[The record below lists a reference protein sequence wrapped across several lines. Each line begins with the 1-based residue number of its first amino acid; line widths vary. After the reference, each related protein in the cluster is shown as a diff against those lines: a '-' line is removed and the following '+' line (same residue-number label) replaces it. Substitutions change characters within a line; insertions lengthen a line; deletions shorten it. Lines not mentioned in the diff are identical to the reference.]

1 MPVLALASDLGHLF
15 RTEHE
20 RLMRGIRR
28 LVGSPTT
35 AEDLVQDLFVGLL
48 RGNAFADAE
57 NKQAYLA
64 RCATNMALDHL
75 RRERKRER
83 YICGRCISDCE
94 VACPV
99 PLQDEVL
106 QGVQELALLRRTI
119 DELPP
124 KCRAVFRLSREHG
137 LTMKEIAARLGLS
150 EKTVEKHIARAMVQC
165 REVLRAAGRA
175 I

>member
-1 MPVLALASDLGHLF
+1 MLALASDLGHLF
-15 RTEHE
+15 RTEHD
-20 RLMRGIRR
+20 RLMRAMRR
-28 LVGSPTT
+28 LVGSPST
-35 AEDLVQDLFVGLL
+35 AEDLVQDVFVGLL

-75 RRERKRER
+75 RRERARAR
-83 YICGRCISDCE
+83 YICGSDLAGCE

-99 PLQDEVL
+99 PLPDEAL

-119 DELPP
+119 DALPS
-124 KCRAVFRLSREHG
+124 KCRVVFLLSRDHG

-150 EKTVEKHIARAMVQC
+150 DKTVEKHIARAMMQC
-165 REVLRAAGRA
+165 RQALRAAGRA